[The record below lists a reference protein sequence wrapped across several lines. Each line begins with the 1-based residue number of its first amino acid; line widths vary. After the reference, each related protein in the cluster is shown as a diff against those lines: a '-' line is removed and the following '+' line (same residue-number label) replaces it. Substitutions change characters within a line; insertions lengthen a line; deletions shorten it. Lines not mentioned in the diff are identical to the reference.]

1 MLFKTTFTDIL
12 YSFKGISKKNFF
24 LLKTKQNG
32 FAIEI
37 DILIR
42 AIINKLKIKEIPSR
56 ENARIYGKSKL
67 PTIVGFYFIFYIFYK
82 SILR

>member
-1 MLFKTTFTDIL
+1 M
-12 YSFKGISKKNFF
+12 

-37 DILIR
+37 DILIK
-42 AIINKLKIKEIPSR
+42 AIVNQLKIQEIPSR

-67 PTIVGFYFIFYIFYK
+67 PTVVGLYFIFYIIYK
-82 SILR
+82 AIFRK